1 MMQVA
6 VNAFSKA
13 DEGIVM
19 LSFAYP
25 DEMSNRFP
33 RGSATPRTLT

>member
-1 MMQVA
+1 MQVA
-6 VNAFSKA
+6 VKAFSKA

-25 DEMSNRFP
+25 AKRLRDS
-33 RGSATPRTLT
+33 T